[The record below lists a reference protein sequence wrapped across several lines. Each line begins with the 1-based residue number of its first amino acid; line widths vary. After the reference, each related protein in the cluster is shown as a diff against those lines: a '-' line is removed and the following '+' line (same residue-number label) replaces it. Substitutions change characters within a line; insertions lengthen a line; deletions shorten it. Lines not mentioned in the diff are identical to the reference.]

1 MDGLP
6 NLRILKNWTL
16 VGLHCYLFFSLNF
29 VGIFANEYPPRI
41 TSSFSRGQPNRFQA
55 SPKEG
60 FRRQPFQRQIF
71 HEKVDTLDLSQIPA
85 NSGNQKVI
93 ERNSIDRFDAYGDYE
108 YIDVDRHP
116 KPIGYHK
123 PLRTRPEGPEPHQ
136 SLLGR
141 PRQPQRR
148 VDYHRH
154 PNHQYPPYYQPQPY
168 YVPQTRP
175 GPPKKPL
182 FKPSL
187 DFLNLFGSNQ
197 EKNDQ
202 FGPQNEESGLLDP
215 LLKLVGLKEDEQED
229 YFYDASQ
236 KYHDPYE
243 YDYGDYLE
251 GYQNY
256 VKPPRQKTISERI
269 AKWFTGFKV
278 PSSGFK
284 QKPLKN
290 FERVEVGNQ
299 QSLDYT
305 QYDLDDDQNLIF
317 YNGQN
322 GLQQNFPERPLGS
335 YDFGDVL
342 HSIRANETT
351 GEVAK
356 KFLSAA
362 AALSERSDSSPVFMM
377 WTLPTTILALMGLVY
392 FVGAIT
398 IIGYKS
404 LSDSSGTDPTAFI
417 GAALVLTLPLIFG
430 FAIVGSRSAING
442 ELEVNKIVRGD
453 LKNSMRQSFDGV
465 DFMMDGVFGASALL
479 GIGWLVSITV

>member
-85 NSGNQKVI
+85 NSGNPKVI

-175 GPPKKPL
+175 SRPSL
-182 FKPSL
+182 FKPNL

-202 FGPQNEESGLLDP
+202 FGPPQNEESLLDP

-322 GLQQNFPERPLGS
+322 GLQQNLPERPLGS

>member
-175 GPPKKPL
+175 SRPSL
-182 FKPSL
+182 FKPNL

-202 FGPQNEESGLLDP
+202 FGPPQNEESLLDP

-322 GLQQNFPERPLGS
+322 GLQQNLPERPLGS

>member
-175 GPPKKPL
+175 SRPSL
-182 FKPSL
+182 FKPNL

-202 FGPQNEESGLLDP
+202 FGPPQNEESLLDP
-215 LLKLVGLKEDEQED
+215 LLKLVGLKEDEED

-322 GLQQNFPERPLGS
+322 GLQQNLPERPLGS